1 MEPYNLPKPSIKMPT
16 RVQPEV
22 MPEPGEAGMY
32 TNKIHY
38 LRKYLLD
45 ELVTKKFAMDF
56 MEPVDTAILQVP
68 NYYTVIKRPM
78 DVGTII
84 KRVQNRYYHRVDDLI
99 SDFQLVISNCF
110 TFNRPGDVVYR
121 NCQKL
126 EKFFHRVLNKM
137 PKGEEK
143 PSTKD
148 PRAPGR
154 QHGYEKASEIVQRQ
168 CQEHLAKLHIAI
180 SKEDDPSICKYFRA
194 KFDCLSQKV
203 DRFYFKT
210 IEEFRFEV
218 TGIFKNFD
226 NHIRTFHEL
235 FHRTCDQDTQQYLAS
250 CKWSRELD
258 GNKSAAAA
266 DSNLKM
272 DKRDITEVLHALKRA
287 ESSVEHCIKSYT
299 KDKANRAKGLINAFE
314 ATADKL
320 KAKLST
326 GRKVETTRD
335 DRRREAQIFYNKLPD
350 ESSEE
355 ESSEQSEDE
364 DEPMEEEN
372 SAIQVFKNDC
382 ASMDADSDS
391 DADPDGDGDRDRNT
405 GANADGESDAD
416 SDAEAEAD
424 ANDESVSDADDE
436 SDADA
441 KAAAAVGVDANA
453 NAAKAVDAE
462 EDEESDSETD
472 VESSTDTDDE
482 SDADAGAAAVAVA
495 QTDANAVKDFD
506 AAEGAAAAA
515 IPTPAPTTTPAP
527 TATPTATP
535 TPTTTTTSNETALK
549 ATNSTLWS
557 DLQLTSSEDSEDSAE
572 SAESN

>member
-1 MEPYNLPKPSIKMPT
+1 
-16 RVQPEV
+16 

-266 DSNLKM
+266 DSTLKM

-287 ESSVEHCIKSYT
+287 ESSVEHCLKSYT

-355 ESSEQSEDE
+355 QSSEQSDDE

-372 SAIQVFKNDC
+372 PAVQVFKNDC

-391 DADPDGDGDRDRNT
+391 DADANGDGERDGDRDRDRNT
-405 GANADGESDAD
+405 GANADEESDAD
-416 SDAEAEAD
+416 SDAGAEAD
-424 ANDESVSDADDE
+424 ADPDDESVSDADDE

-441 KAAAAVGVDANA
+441 KAAAAVGADANA
-453 NAAKAVDAE
+453 NAVKAVDAE

-482 SDADAGAAAVAVA
+482 SDAAAGAAAVVETNANAVA
-495 QTDANAVKDFD
+495 ETDANAVKDLD
-506 AAEGAAAAA
+506 AAAGAAAAA
-515 IPTPAPTTTPAP
+515 IPTPAPTP
-527 TATPTATP
+527 
-535 TPTTTTTSNETALK
+535 TSNEAALK
-549 ATNSTLWS
+549 TMNSTLWS
-557 DLQLTSSEDSEDSAE
+557 DLQLTSSEDSEDSAG